1 MRELSLC
8 LLIFQIFLISTA
20 LAESPYLCNISKS
33 HIETENVDSSL
44 FLPIKSWV
52 GERFVFLPKQT
63 TFQRFGYQDFHI
75 DDDLYKHPTYNEY
88 VGRIA
93 KVVSSKKVYNHWDVE
108 LEMEDNGQKVSAT
121 ARFGDIKG
129 IALVADILGAHN
141 RWLAKTLWFRKTW
154 IDIYDEDTGEIS
166 SFHIEKNT
174 RVNVINIMP
183 GWNHR
188 TPVRFVLQT
197 PTGKLGYVDIAWSG
211 TNCCE
216 YERKYYDS
224 FEASFFTQDPTK
236 SNKPSKK
243 TDVTENIYH
252 HKAVNFSY
260 DRDYG
265 ENRYSAEKK
274 LKSSKLRL

>member
-1 MRELSLC
+1 MRELSLS
-8 LLIFQIFLISTA
+8 LLVFQIFLINTA

-33 HIETENVDSSL
+33 QVATENGDSSL
-44 FLPIKSWV
+44 FLPISSWV
-52 GERFVFLPKQT
+52 GKRFVFLPIQIA
-63 TFQRFGYQDFHI
+63 FQRFGYQDFHI
-75 DDDLYKHPTYNEY
+75 GDDLYTHPTYNEY

-93 KVVSSKKVYNHWDVE
+93 KVISSKKVYNHWDVE

-121 ARFGDIKG
+121 ARSGDISG

-141 RWLAKTLWFRKTW
+141 RWLAKTLWLRKTW

-174 RVNVINIMP
+174 PVKVINIMT

-188 TPVRFVLQT
+188 TPVRFFLQT
-197 PTGKLGYVDIAWSG
+197 PTGKLGYVDIAWSW

-224 FEASFFTQDPTK
+224 FETTFFARDPTK
-236 SNKPSKK
+236 SIKLSDKK
-243 TDVTENIYH
+243 DVPENIYH
-252 HKAVNFSY
+252 HKAVNFSC
-260 DRDYG
+260 DRDYE

-274 LKSSKLRL
+274 PKSSKLQL